1 IAYAGNRRG
10 GAAAAFVHRA
20 DPPRADCRCGDQHDR
35 RSRLRQG
42 ELCPHRRTGP
52 PVQHRTDLLP
62 LHEPGGADRG
72 SGGSGLRP
80 DLWLRRGADG
90 ASVGPADRPAD
101 LRRGQRGLR
110 GRAPGGDG
118 CVDRDLPARGCAV
131 RSGRGARGHLAA
143 RADPPGGPGQRGVP
157 RVRPHDHGGARPA
170 VRRRVSAAAR
180 QPARPGPGCV
190 RRRGHNRVRPGHPG
204 ISMNERWRR
213 AAMTAV
219 LGLVG
224 PMVLYYALRALG
236 LSVFGALLVG
246 ALLPVVGLVVGLL
259 RGRRPDAVSGFWSI
273 LLLLALAVSL
283 IGGDVRFLL
292 ARDALV
298 TATVGS
304 WFLISAWTS
313 RPLALVLSR
322 PLLEMMHRYPPGRWE
337 QLWRDRPRFRAIW
350 RRASVGFG
358 IGTLA
363 DAAARVVMAYTLPVD
378 LVPALSTALY
388 LATSGVL
395 LVAVNVY
402 YARAGLWPML
412 FAPASE
418 HPEPVGGSAEGRRP

>member
-1 IAYAGNRRG
+1 
-10 GAAAAFVHRA
+10 
-20 DPPRADCRCGDQHDR
+20 
-35 RSRLRQG
+35 
-42 ELCPHRRTGP
+42 
-52 PVQHRTDLLP
+52 
-62 LHEPGGADRG
+62 
-72 SGGSGLRP
+72 
-80 DLWLRRGADG
+80 
-90 ASVGPADRPAD
+90 
-101 LRRGQRGLR
+101 
-110 GRAPGGDG
+110 
-118 CVDRDLPARGCAV
+118 
-131 RSGRGARGHLAA
+131 
-143 RADPPGGPGQRGVP
+143 
-157 RVRPHDHGGARPA
+157 
-170 VRRRVSAAAR
+170 
-180 QPARPGPGCV
+180 
-190 RRRGHNRVRPGHPG
+190 
-204 ISMNERWRR
+204 MNERWRR
-213 AAMTAV
+213 AATTAV

-337 QLWRDRPRFRAIW
+337 QLWRDRPRFRVIW

-363 DAAARVVMAYTLPVD
+363 DAVARVVMAYTLPVD

-388 LATSGVL
+388 LATSVVL
-395 LVAVNVY
+395 LIGVNVY
-402 YARAGLWPML
+402 YVQAGLWSMFFTP
-412 FAPASE
+412 E
-418 HPEPVGGSAEGRRP
+418 DRPEPVVASEEGRIA